1 MKKYIVSVF
10 SISITMY
17 ILLAKLL
24 ESSLEFV
31 SHMAFFVE
39 IVIKRPPTVGNRY
52 QKIELSLAKNGDTAQ
67 NDRHV

>member
-1 MKKYIVSVF
+1 MLAFDEKVYTYLCLVLVLQL
-10 SISITMY
+10 Y

-39 IVIKRPPTVGNRY
+39 IVIKRSPFIV
-52 QKIELSLAKNGDTAQ
+52 
-67 NDRHV
+67 